1 MRSVTQGDISMS
13 TRIEGELRRSK
24 RMVLCMAI
32 TVGVV
37 SAFPA
42 FAETYVS
49 GMVGATLAPDTVR
62 GRVNDPSF
70 VGLPEGTSIS
80 NVQLNSSIMYGAKI
94 GHYFNSIP
102 WLGVELEAFITTP
115 HRAAQR
121 LTLNAPGIGTIQQD
135 EPGAT
140 NRIVVVSPLVVVRY
154 RAGAFEPYA
163 GVGPAVFF
171 LHQEQ
176 LTALGSPSSYSQSN
190 TGYGLNTQV
199 GLRYRLTEH
208 VSMFGEWKY
217 NYGRIDLAGQAN
229 VNHFG
234 INALSQLHHFVFGVG
249 YHF

>member
-1 MRSVTQGDISMS
+1 MNMNIGH
-13 TRIEGELRRSK
+13 ELRRFKS
-24 RMVLCMAI
+24 RVLCMAI
-32 TVGVV
+32 AVGLV
-37 SAFPA
+37 SALPA
-42 FAETYVS
+42 FAETYVA

-80 NVQLNSSIMYGAKI
+80 NVQLNSSIMYGAKV

-102 WLGVELEAFITTP
+102 WLGVELEAFVTVP
-115 HRAAQR
+115 HRPAQR

-140 NRIVVVSPLVVVRY
+140 NRIVVVSPLIMVRY
-154 RAGAFEPYA
+154 QAGAFEPYA
-163 GVGPAVFF
+163 GVGPGVFF

-176 LTALGSPSSYSQSN
+176 FTASGSPSNYSQSN

-199 GLRYRLTEH
+199 GLRYRLTGH

-217 NYGRIDLAGQAN
+217 NYGCIDLAGQAN

>member
-1 MRSVTQGDISMS
+1 MPTKVEDK
-13 TRIEGELRRSK
+13 LRRFGSLVFGA
-24 RMVLCMAI
+24 MIALDVI
-32 TVGVV
+32 
-37 SAFPA
+37 SALPV

-62 GRVNDPSF
+62 GRANDPSY

-80 NVQLNSSIMYGAKI
+80 NVQLNSSIMYGAKV

-102 WLGVELEAFITTP
+102 WLGVELEAFVTTP
-115 HRAAQR
+115 HRPAQS
-121 LTLNAPGIGTIQQD
+121 LTLNAPGIGVIQYD
-135 EPGAT
+135 ESGAT
-140 NRIVVVSPLVVVRY
+140 NRIVVVSPLLMVRY
-154 RAGAFEPYA
+154 QAGAFEPYA
-163 GVGPAVFF
+163 GVGPGVFF

-176 LTALGSPSSYSQSN
+176 LTASGSPSNYSQSS

-199 GLRYRLTEH
+199 GLRYRLTGH

-217 NYGRIDLAGQAN
+217 NYGSIDLAGQAN

>member
-1 MRSVTQGDISMS
+1 MS
-13 TRIEGELRRSK
+13 TNVGEALRRSES
-24 RMVLCMAI
+24 MVLCMAI
-32 TVGVV
+32 AFSVV
-37 SAFPA
+37 SALPA
-42 FAETYVS
+42 LAETYVS

-94 GHYFNSIP
+94 GHYFNSLP
-102 WLGVELEAFITTP
+102 WLGVELEAFVTTP
-115 HRAAQR
+115 HRPAQR
-121 LTLNAPGIGTIQQD
+121 LLLNAPGIGTIQQD

-140 NRIVVVSPLVVVRY
+140 NRIVVVSPLVMVRY

-176 LTALGSPSSYSQSN
+176 LTASGAAANYSQSN

-199 GLRYRLTEH
+199 GLRYRLTGH
-208 VSMFGEWKY
+208 ISVFGEWKY

-234 INALSQLHHFVFGVG
+234 ISALSQLHHFVFGVG

>member
-1 MRSVTQGDISMS
+1 MNTKI
-13 TRIEGELRRSK
+13 GEKPRRSK
-24 RMVLCMAI
+24 SLVLCIAI
-32 TVGVV
+32 ALSVV
-37 SAFPA
+37 STLSA

-80 NVQLNSSIMYGAKI
+80 NVQLNSSIMYGAKV
-94 GHYFNSIP
+94 GHYFNSMP
-102 WLGVELEAFITTP
+102 WLGVELEAFVTTP
-115 HRAAQR
+115 HRPAQR
-121 LTLNAPGIGTIQQD
+121 LTLNAPGVGAIQQD

-140 NRIVVVSPLVVVRY
+140 NRLVVVSPLIMVRY
-154 RAGAFEPYA
+154 RAGALEPYA
-163 GVGPAVFF
+163 GIGPGVFF

-176 LTALGSPSSYSQSN
+176 LTASASPSNYSQSN

-199 GLRYRLTEH
+199 GLRYRLTGH

-217 NYGRIDLAGQAN
+217 NYGRIDLAGQAD

-234 INALSQLHHFVFGVG
+234 ITALSQLHHFVFGVG